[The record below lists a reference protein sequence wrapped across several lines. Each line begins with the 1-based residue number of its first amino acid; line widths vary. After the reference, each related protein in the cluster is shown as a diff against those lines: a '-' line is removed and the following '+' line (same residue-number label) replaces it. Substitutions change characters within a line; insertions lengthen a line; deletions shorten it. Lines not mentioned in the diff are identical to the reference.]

1 MTLLAYRPELV
12 TVPPDEADP
21 SGLPQDMRE
30 EFIRIHE
37 QAVALVLPLTN
48 VRSLS
53 EAERL
58 AELAASDYIA
68 LATESARVTS
78 ETDALRVGS
87 SVIRPLVNSIQES
100 PLMSEEA
107 KEQLQGALQSF
118 AAYVNWYWRSHTRAV
133 GEDERHRIDS
143 LVLHVQDQT
152 AMAGIAFSTVA
163 AILNGHASATP
174 EAISILAELADH
186 YWTEVEDVF
195 LSLAEYNDEGGT
207 VPLSEAKAELGL

>member
-12 TVPPDEADP
+12 TALPDESAP
-21 SGLPQDMRE
+21 SGLSQDVRE

-78 ETDALRVGS
+78 ETDTLRVGS
-87 SVIRPLVNSIQES
+87 SVIRPLVDSIRES
-100 PLMSEEA
+100 TLVPEEA

-118 AAYVNWYWRSHTRAV
+118 AAFVDWYWRNQTRAG

-143 LVLHVQDQT
+143 LVLNVQDQT
-152 AMAGIAFSTVA
+152 AMAGIALSTVA
-163 AILNGHASATP
+163 AILNGHADATP

-186 YWTEVEDVF
+186 CWSTVEDVF
-195 LSLAEYNDEGGT
+195 LSLGEYDDEDET
-207 VPLSEAKAELGL
+207 VPLSEVRAKLGL